1 MHSSRSHNSSS
12 AGGGHLEGDRHLNLF
27 RRRRWLFLALAFGL
41 LLGTATLG
49 MAWGAVSIPPRAV
62 LQIIGQRT
70 LLTGLLA
77 SPPLP
82 DWPPAWETILLEIRI
97 PRVVLAGLV
106 GITLAVAGAVYQA
119 LFRNPLAEPYLIGV
133 SSGASF
139 GATLAI
145 VFIWRLG
152 WGGWNGVSLA
162 AFVGALLATAAIYSL
177 ARVGR
182 RTPITTLIL
191 AGVAVN
197 ALLSATTVFLMF
209 SMQDAFRAMHVLG
222 WLMGSLA
229 LADWEKVRTI
239 LPYVLAGLAVISWHA
254 HTLNV
259 LQLDEEQ
266 AQSLGVA
273 VERTKGVLILA
284 VSLATAAAVSVSGT
298 VGFIGLIVPHIVR
311 LLWGPDHRFLLPMS
325 GVVGAISLI
334 LADSIARTA
343 FAPRELPLG
352 VVTAVAGAPF
362 FLYLLRRQKREVF

>member
-1 MHSSRSHNSSS
+1 
-12 AGGGHLEGDRHLNLF
+12 
-27 RRRRWLFLALAFGL
+27 
-41 LLGTATLG
+41 
-49 MAWGAVSIPPRAV
+49 MAWGAVSIPPKVV
-62 LQIIGQRT
+62 LGILGQR
-70 LLTGLLA
+70 LGFPA
-77 SPPLP
+77 GEGN
-82 DWPPAWETILLEIRI
+82 WPPAWETILIQIRI

-106 GITLAVAGAVYQA
+106 GMTLAAAGAVYQA

-145 VFIWRLG
+145 VLIWRVG
-152 WGGWNGVSLA
+152 VGGWNGVSLA
-162 AFVGALLATAAIYSL
+162 AFAGALLATGAIYSL

-197 ALLSATTVFLMF
+197 ALLSAATVFLMF

-229 LADWEKVRTI
+229 LADWEKVRVV
-239 LPYVLAGLAVISWHA
+239 LPYVLAGLAVIAWHA

-298 VGFIGLIVPHIVR
+298 VGFVGLIVPHIVR

-325 GVVGAISLI
+325 GILGAVGLI
-334 LADSIARTA
+334 LADSVARTL
-343 FAPRELPLG
+343 FVPRELPLG
-352 VVTAVAGAPF
+352 VVTAAVGAPF

>member
-1 MHSSRSHNSSS
+1 MPSSRSRPLSGDS
-12 AGGGHLEGDRHLNLF
+12 HLKGDCHLNLF
-27 RRRRWLFLALAFGL
+27 RRRRWLFLALALGL
-41 LLGTATLG
+41 LLVTATLG
-49 MAWGAVSIPPRAV
+49 MAWGAVSIPPGAV
-62 LQIIGQRT
+62 LRIVGQR
-70 LLTGLLA
+70 LGFA
-77 SPPLP
+77 AGAA
-82 DWPPAWETILLEIRI
+82 DWPPAWGTILLEIRI

-106 GITLAVAGAVYQA
+106 GMTLAVAGAVYQA

-145 VFIWRLG
+145 VFIWRFG

-162 AFVGALLATAAIYSL
+162 AFVGALAATGAIYSL
-177 ARVGR
+177 ARVGG
-182 RTPITTLIL
+182 RTPVTTLIL

-197 ALLSATTVFLMF
+197 ALLSAATVFLMF

-229 LADWEKVRTI
+229 LADWEKVRTV
-239 LPYVLAGLAVISWHA
+239 LPYVLAGLALISWHA

-273 VERTKGVLILA
+273 VERTKGLLIVA
-284 VSLATAAAVSVSGT
+284 VSLATAAAVSVSGA
-298 VGFIGLIVPHIVR
+298 VGFVGLIVPHIVR

-325 GVVGAISLI
+325 GLVGAICLI
-334 LADSIARTA
+334 LADSAARTL
-343 FAPRELPLG
+343 FSPRELPLG

>member
-1 MHSSRSHNSSS
+1 MRSSNSGESSS
-12 AGGGHLEGDRHLNLF
+12 GDCHPRGDGHLNLF
-27 RRRRWLFLALAFGL
+27 RRRRWLFLAPACGL
-41 LLGTATLG
+41 LLLVATLG
-49 MAWGAVSIPPRAV
+49 VAWGAVPIPPGTV
-62 LQIIGQRT
+62 LRIFGHHLGAT
-70 LLTGLLA
+70 AEPT
-77 SPPLP
+77 
-82 DWPPAWETILLEIRI
+82 DWPPAWETILLQIRV

-106 GITLAVAGAVYQA
+106 GMTLAVAGAVYQA

-152 WGGWNGVSLA
+152 GSGWNGVSLA
-162 AFVGALLATAAIYSL
+162 AFVGALLATAVIYSL
-177 ARVGR
+177 ARVGG
-182 RTPITTLIL
+182 RTPVTTLIL

-197 ALLSATTVFLMF
+197 ALLSAATVFLMF
-209 SMQDAFRAMHVLG
+209 SVQDAFRAMHVLG

-229 LADWEKVRTI
+229 LADWEKVRVI
-239 LPYVLAGLAVISWHA
+239 LPYVLGGLAVIVWHA
-254 HTLNV
+254 HSLNV

-273 VERTKGVLILA
+273 VERTKGILIVA

-298 VGFIGLIVPHIVR
+298 VGFVGLIIPHIAR
-311 LLWGPDHRFLLPMS
+311 LIWGPDHRFLLPMS
-325 GVVGAISLI
+325 GILGAIGVI
-334 LADSIARTA
+334 LADSAARTL
-343 FAPRELPLG
+343 FVPRELPLG

>member
-1 MHSSRSHNSSS
+1 MRSNHKPASSGDSHLS
-12 AGGGHLEGDRHLNLF
+12 GDCHLNLF
-27 RRRRWLFLALAFGL
+27 RRRRWLFLALASGL
-41 LLGTATLG
+41 LLFIAILG
-49 MAWGAVSIPPRAV
+49 MAWGAVSIPPGA
-62 LQIIGQRT
+62 T
-70 LLTGLLA
+70 LRIVGRHLRLGSGA
-77 SPPLP
+77 A
-82 DWPPAWETILLEIRI
+82 DWPPAWETILTEIRI

-106 GITLAVAGAVYQA
+106 GMTLAVAGAVYQA

-145 VFIWRLG
+145 AFVWRPG
-152 WGGWNGVSLA
+152 GGGWNGVSLA

-177 ARVGR
+177 ARVGG
-182 RTPITTLIL
+182 RTPVTTLIL

-197 ALLSATTVFLMF
+197 ALLSAATVFLMF
-209 SMQDAFRAMHVLG
+209 RMQDAFRAMHVLG

-229 LADWEKVRTI
+229 LADWEKVRVV
-239 LPYVLAGLAVISWHA
+239 LPYVLGGLAAIGGHA
-254 HTLNV
+254 HVLNV

-273 VERTKGVLILA
+273 VERTKGILIVA
-284 VSLATAAAVSVSGT
+284 VSLATAAAVSVSGA
-298 VGFIGLIVPHIVR
+298 VGFVGLIIPHIVR
-311 LLWGPDHRFLLPMS
+311 LVWGPDHRFLLPMS
-325 GVVGAISLI
+325 GVLGAVGLI
-334 LADSIARTA
+334 LADGAARTI

>member
-1 MHSSRSHNSSS
+1 MRSSHNS
-12 AGGGHLEGDRHLNLF
+12 HPGDRRLAGDGHPYPTRHRIIFLF
-27 RRRRWLFLALAFGL
+27 GALGL
-41 LLGTATLG
+41 LVAVGMLG
-49 MAWGAVSIPPRAV
+49 MAWGAVSIPP
-62 LQIIGQRT
+62 
-70 LLTGLLA
+70 LTVVRILGERIRGA
-77 SPPLP
+77 GGSG
-82 DWPPAWETILLEIRI
+82 DWPAAWETILLQIRL
-97 PRVVLAGLV
+97 PRVILGSLV
-106 GITLAVAGAVYQA
+106 GMTLAVAGAVYQA

-145 VFIWRLG
+145 VLVWRFG
-152 WGGWNGVSLA
+152 MGGWNGVSLA
-162 AFVGALLATAAIYSL
+162 AFVGALLATMAIYTL
-177 ARVGR
+177 ARVGG

-191 AGVAVN
+191 AGVALN
-197 ALLSATTVFLMF
+197 ALLSAATVFLMF

-229 LADWEKVRTI
+229 LADWEKVRVV
-239 LPYVLAGLAVISWHA
+239 LPYVLMGLAVISWHA

-273 VERTKGVLILA
+273 VEQTKGVLIVA
-284 VSLATAAAVSVSGT
+284 VTLSTAAAVSVSGT
-298 VGFIGLIVPHIVR
+298 VGFVGLIIPHIVR

-325 GVVGAISLI
+325 GLVGAICLI
-334 LADSIARTA
+334 LADGAARTL

-352 VVTAVAGAPF
+352 VVTAAVGAPF

>member
-1 MHSSRSHNSSS
+1 MRSSHSCKPSSGDS
-12 AGGGHLEGDRHLNLF
+12 HLEGDCHLNLF
-27 RRRRWLFLALAFGL
+27 RRRRWLFLVPGIGL
-41 LLGTATLG
+41 LIVTATLG
-49 MAWGAVSIPPRAV
+49 VAWGAVSIPPGAV
-62 LQIIGQRT
+62 LRIIGHQWGAT
-70 LLTGLLA
+70 TG
-77 SPPLP
+77 PTN
-82 DWPPAWETILLEIRI
+82 WPSAWETILLQIRV

-106 GITLAVAGAVYQA
+106 GMTLAIAGAVYQA

-133 SSGASF
+133 SSGASL

-145 VFIWRLG
+145 AFIWRLG
-152 WGGWNGVSLA
+152 RGGWNGVSLA
-162 AFVGALLATAAIYSL
+162 AFVGALLATAVIYSL
-177 ARVGR
+177 ARVGG

-197 ALLSATTVFLMF
+197 ALLSAATVLLVF

-229 LADWEKVRTI
+229 LADWEKVRTV
-239 LPYVLAGLAVISWHA
+239 LPYVLGGLAVIAWHA
-254 HTLNV
+254 HSLNV

-273 VERTKGVLILA
+273 VERTKGLLILA

-298 VGFIGLIVPHIVR
+298 VGFVGLIIPHIVR
-311 LLWGPDHRFLLPMS
+311 LIWGPDHRFLLPMS
-325 GVVGAISLI
+325 GILGAVGVI
-334 LADSIARTA
+334 LADSAARTL
-343 FAPRELPLG
+343 FSPRELPLG

>member
-1 MHSSRSHNSSS
+1 MRSSHK
-12 AGGGHLEGDRHLNLF
+12 AHTGGDRHLRGDGHLPIL
-27 RRRRWLFLALAFGL
+27 RRKRWLCLALAGVL
-41 LLGTATLG
+41 LLITATLG
-49 MAWGAVSIPPRAV
+49 MAWGAVPIPPGAV
-62 LQIIGQRT
+62 VRIVGRHLGAV
-70 LLTGLLA
+70 GPA
-77 SPPLP
+77 
-82 DWPPAWETILLEIRI
+82 DWPPAWEAILLQVRL

-106 GITLAVAGAVYQA
+106 GMTLAVAGAVYQA

-145 VFIWRLG
+145 VLVWRFG
-152 WGGWNGVSLA
+152 GGGWNGVSLA
-162 AFVGALLATAAIYSL
+162 AFIGALLATAAIYSL
-177 ARVGR
+177 ARVGG
-182 RTPITTLIL
+182 RTPVTTLIL

-197 ALLSATTVFLMF
+197 ALLSAATVFLMF
-209 SMQDAFRAMHVLG
+209 SVQDAFRAMHVLG

-229 LADWEKVRTI
+229 LADWEKTRVV
-239 LPYVLAGLAVISWHA
+239 LPYVAGGLAVIGGYA

-273 VERTKGVLILA
+273 VERTKGILILA

-298 VGFIGLIVPHIVR
+298 VGFVGLIVPHIAR
-311 LLWGPDHRFLLPMS
+311 LAWGPDHRFLLPMS
-325 GVVGAISLI
+325 GVLGAIALI
-334 LADSIARTA
+334 LADGVARTA

-352 VVTAVAGAPF
+352 VVTAVVGAPF

>member
-1 MHSSRSHNSSS
+1 MRSSRRGELP
-12 AGGGHLEGDRHLNLF
+12 AGDRHPEGDGHLNLF
-27 RRRRWLFLALAFGL
+27 RRQRWLFLALACGL
-41 LLGTATLG
+41 LLLMATLG
-49 MAWGAVSIPPRAV
+49 VAWGAVSIPPGAV
-62 LQIIGQRT
+62 LRIVGRH
-70 LLTGLLA
+70 LGLGTGVA
-77 SPPLP
+77 
-82 DWPPAWETILLEIRI
+82 DWPPAWETILTEIRI

-106 GITLAVAGAVYQA
+106 GMTLAVAGAVYQA

-145 VFIWRLG
+145 IFIWRFG

-177 ARVGR
+177 ARVGG
-182 RTPITTLIL
+182 RTPVTTLIL

-197 ALLSATTVFLMF
+197 ALLSAATVFLMF

-229 LADWEKVRTI
+229 LADWEKVRVV
-239 LPYVLAGLAVISWHA
+239 LPYVLGGLAVIAWHA
-254 HTLNV
+254 HSLNV

-284 VSLATAAAVSVSGT
+284 VSLATAAAVSVSGA
-298 VGFIGLIVPHIVR
+298 VGFVGLIIPHIVR
-311 LLWGPDHRFLLPMS
+311 LAWGPDHRFLLPMS
-325 GVVGAISLI
+325 GVLGAVGLI
-334 LADSIARTA
+334 LADSAARTL